1 MTKLEKDTVIDAVL
15 IFHKLAK
22 TDEEFYDAVEEF
34 RNERAVN
41 DHTRT
46 RHEAN

>member
-34 RNERAVN
+34 RNERAVS
-41 DHTRT
+41 DYTRA
-46 RHEAN
+46 RQKDN